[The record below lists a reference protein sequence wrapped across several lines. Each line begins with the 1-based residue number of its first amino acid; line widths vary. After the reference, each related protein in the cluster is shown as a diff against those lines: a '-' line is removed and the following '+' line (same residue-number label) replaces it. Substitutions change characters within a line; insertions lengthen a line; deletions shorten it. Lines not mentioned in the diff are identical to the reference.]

1 MTTASRSILVIEDEP
16 QIRRVLRTLLEL
28 QQFRVVE
35 ADTAARGLSCARTQ
49 KPDLIFLDLGLPDR
63 DGIDLIREVR
73 AWSRVPIIILSARTD
88 ESDKVAALEAGADD
102 YLTKPFGPRELAARV
117 QVALRH
123 TTTSGTSG
131 STLIIGRWSIDLKAR
146 TARDAAGGELRLT
159 PIEYRL
165 LEALAQHQGLV
176 VTHRA
181 LLRQVWGPAS
191 AQQTHYLRVYM
202 KQLRAKL
209 EPDPALPQWLLTETG
224 VGYRLVQKEEPARE
238 LEPLQPG

>member
-28 QQFRVVE
+28 QHFRVVE
-35 ADTAARGLSCARTQ
+35 AETAARGLSCARTQ

-63 DGIDLIREVR
+63 DGTELIRDVR
-73 AWSRVPIIILSARTD
+73 AWSRVPIIVLSARTD

-123 TTTSGTSG
+123 TTESGAG
-131 STLIIGRWSIDLKAR
+131 GAKLLIGQWRIDLKAR
-146 TARDAAGGELRLT
+146 TARDLEGQELHLT

-165 LEALAQHQGLV
+165 LEALGQHTGFV
-176 VTHRA
+176 VTHHA

-191 AQQTHYLRVYM
+191 AQQTQYLRVYM

-209 EPDPALPQWLLTETG
+209 EPDPARPEWLLTETG
-224 VGYRLVQKEEPARE
+224 VGYRLVQKDEAAHEHEIAP
-238 LEPLQPG
+238 PS